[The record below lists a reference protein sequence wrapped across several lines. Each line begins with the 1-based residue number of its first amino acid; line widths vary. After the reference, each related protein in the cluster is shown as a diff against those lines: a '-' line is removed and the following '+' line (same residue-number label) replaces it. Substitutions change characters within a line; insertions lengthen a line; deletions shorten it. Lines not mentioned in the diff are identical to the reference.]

1 MKILR
6 QILDKIRLSW
16 KILRE
21 ILDKV
26 RLYEDSERNIG

>member
-6 QILDKIRLSW
+6 EILDKIRLSW

-26 RLYEDSERNIG
+26 RLYEDSERNIR

>member
-6 QILDKIRLSW
+6 EILDKITLSR

-26 RLYEDSERNIG
+26 RLYEDSERNIR

>member
-6 QILDKIRLSW
+6 EILDKITLSR

>member
-6 QILDKIRLSW
+6 EILDKIALSR